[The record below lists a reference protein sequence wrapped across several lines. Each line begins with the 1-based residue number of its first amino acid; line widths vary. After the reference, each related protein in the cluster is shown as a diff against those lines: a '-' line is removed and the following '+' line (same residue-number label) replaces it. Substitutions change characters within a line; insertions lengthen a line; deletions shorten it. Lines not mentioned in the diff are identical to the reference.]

1 MARTLFLAVAATALA
16 AAAPAE
22 ARRPAR
28 GARGRHDAMLV
39 LDGAAVP
46 VRWTDGDTFR
56 VLGGARAGRLARLE
70 GVNALETYGPVH
82 RFGTAGPAALLAVAR
97 AAAGVAAAAG
107 GRCEALAHEDRYG
120 RLLVR
125 CPEAAAALVR
135 SGHAMAYGV
144 DGPPPPELVAL
155 QREAQRARAGIWA
168 GGVPPRIPT
177 SVHSAAEAGVEG
189 VGGGGAYDRLCDTRT
204 GLTVLAPHG
213 RAYRTCEEVC
223 VGDGADR
230 ACMTYV
236 PYERRYRR
244 RPFCLR

>member
-1 MARTLFLAVAATALA
+1 MVRSPFLAVAVAVLA
-16 AAAPAE
+16 VAAPAAARPPARA
-22 ARRPAR
+22 ARRPRAVV
-28 GARGRHDAMLV
+28 V

-46 VRWTDGDTFR
+46 VRWSDGDTFR
-56 VLGGARAGRLARLE
+56 VLGGAHAGRLARLE

-107 GRCEALAHEDRYG
+107 GRCEALGHQDRFG

-125 CPEAAAALVR
+125 CPDAAAALVR

-144 DGPPPPELVAL
+144 EGPPPPELVAL
-155 QREAQRARAGIWA
+155 QRDAQRARAGIWA

-177 SVHSAAEAGVEG
+177 SVHSAGEADLGPR
-189 VGGGGAYDRLCDTRT
+189 GAYDRLCDTLT
-204 GLTVLAPHG
+204 GVTVAEPHA
-213 RAYRTCEEVC
+213 RVYRTCEEVC
-223 VGDGADR
+223 FGEGADR